1 MPSFRVI
8 IAVGV
13 LRRGVAPQSVLPAA
27 AAAAAALT
35 TLEASDLSVVRSA
48 PRITVRFTCDDDA
61 TAVSVARQVTDA
73 TRRLTEVTTWNVT
86 RRDGGRW
93 YPVGVPPVSPL

>member
-1 MPSFRVI
+1 MPSFRVT
-8 IAVGV
+8 IAIGA

-27 AAAAAALT
+27 AAAATALT
-35 TLEASDLSVVRSA
+35 TLEASDLSVVRGA

-61 TAVSVARQVTDA
+61 TAASIARRVTDA
-73 TRRLTEVTTWNVT
+73 TRQLTEVTTWQVT

-93 YPVGVPPVSPL
+93 YPVRVQPVSPL